1 VVRRCRY
8 EITIF
13 WSNEDDAYV
22 VDVPDLPGCMTHG
35 DTRMQA
41 LKNAEEAIAFWID
54 SAREDGE
61 AIPQPRERDGTVV

>member
-1 VVRRCRY
+1 MDRY

-35 DTRMQA
+35 DTRVEA
-41 LKNAEEAIAFWID
+41 LRNAEEAIAFWID
-54 SAREDGE
+54 CAREDGE
-61 AIPQPRERDGTVV
+61 TIREPSERGGTVV